1 MMILAVI
8 HGFASTS
15 FNKAN
20 AIRDIAGDKAQVVG
34 IEYDSMAPER
44 NYEEICEQIRALL
57 SEKVEVVV
65 VGASLGGLFGSNC
78 AHALGLRAILINP
91 VINTEWQFG
100 RYAGAKVFNYRT
112 MKEDIT
118 LDELFL
124 SQIRKFKPQIPVKN
138 TLVLIGKEDETV
150 PPKDVEGFFA
160 GKAKLCMKDTDHR
173 FDLSMAQKEILEF
186 LFGEKNEQAIR

>member
-1 MMILAVI
+1 MILAVI

-20 AIRDIAGDKAQVVG
+20 AIREIAGDKATVVG
-34 IEYDSMAPER
+34 IEYDSLSPER
-44 NYEEICEQIRALL
+44 NYQEICDQIHALL
-57 SEKVEVVV
+57 SDKHEVVI

-91 VINTEWQFG
+91 VIDTVWQFG
-100 RYAGAKVFNYRT
+100 RFAGAKVFNYRT

-118 LDELFL
+118 LDEVFL
-124 SQIRKFKPQIPVKN
+124 SQIRKFKPQIPLKE

-150 PPKDVEGFFA
+150 PPKDVERFFA
-160 GKAKLCMKDTDHR
+160 GKAKLCIKDTDHR
-173 FDLSMAQKEILEF
+173 FELSMAKQEILEF
-186 LFGEKNEQAIR
+186 LFGE